1 MTPRHRRRA
10 RTGTTHNQTAYR
22 LTAAWPSTTQPTRF
36 QTTDRR
42 RLDKVARQL
51 AGAGATVDI
60 EEHAGHGAWTAVR
73 RLEPTR
79 ARQPRTTAAEP
90 QHVEPKSRLD
100 DVERLMSRPPIPRDG
115 GKPAART
122 VAHGRGIR

>member
-10 RTGTTHNQTAYR
+10 RTNSTHNQTSYR
-22 LTAAWPSTTQPTRF
+22 LTATWPSTTRPTLF

-60 EEHAGHGAWTAVR
+60 EEHTGHGAWTALR
-73 RLEPTR
+73 RLEPSR
-79 ARQPRTTAAEP
+79 AQRPRPTAAGQRDSGPE
-90 QHVEPKSRLD
+90 ERLD
-100 DVERLMSRPPIPRDG
+100 GVERLMSRPPIPRDG
-115 GKPAART
+115 GKPQART

>member
-1 MTPRHRRRA
+1 MTRHRRRA
-10 RTGTTHNQTAYR
+10 RTGSTHNQTTYR
-22 LTAAWPSTTQPTRF
+22 LTAVWPSTTRPTLF

-60 EEHAGHGAWTAVR
+60 EEHAGHGAWTALR
-73 RLEPTR
+73 RLEPSR
-79 ARQPRTTAAEP
+79 AQRPHTTAARP
-90 QHVEPKSRLD
+90 QGAAAEERLD
-100 DVERLMSRPPIPRDG
+100 RVERLMSRPPIPRDG

>member
-1 MTPRHRRRA
+1 MTRHRRRA
-10 RTGTTHNQTAYR
+10 RTNSTHNQTAYR
-22 LTAAWPSTTQPTRF
+22 LTAAWPSTTRPTLF

-60 EEHAGHGAWTAVR
+60 EEHTGHGAWTALR

-79 ARQPRTTAAEP
+79 AQRPRTTATRPHAGSAEE
-90 QHVEPKSRLD
+90 HLD
-100 DVERLMSRPPIPRDG
+100 GVERLMSRPPIPRDG
-115 GKPAART
+115 GKPTART